1 MFLKRRFNGI
11 DVYLQRL
18 CLLGDDKRSMV
29 NERKRERDGM
39 GGVLGVERDGRWL
52 GTKLSYCSALLFSPF
67 HLITSSGPQLF

>member
-1 MFLKRRFNGI
+1 
-11 DVYLQRL
+11 
-18 CLLGDDKRSMV
+18 MV

-52 GTKLSYCSALLFSPF
+52 GIKLSYCSGLLFSTF